1 MIGGIGDGTPDG
13 IADGRRTASHDG
25 QCAGVASGLR
35 VAGASDVADLE
46 MLYPITFNGHIE
58 Q

>member
-13 IADGRRTASHDG
+13 IADGRWTASHDG